1 MIANRIKDRPS
12 SGTLLAATVA
22 VLLLA
27 GWASPALASGDPNA
41 PGDRMGDVE
50 QKPQAKTETKKKL
63 TKAQTDRKD
72 WEKANAIPMLP
83 ALPHFLEW
91 ILGEKK
97 GKIIHKWMWVIRPVY
112 ALVIVTFM
120 FFILMGVYR
129 KRAILPTRMQ
139 TLMEMIVE
147 GLDNMI
153 CGILGKKHGRAY
165 LPYLGALFLYIV
177 CLNWFGQVPLMMS
190 PSSFFACTLGLAIC
204 TFCVVQYT
212 QWTKLGV
219 GGVISHWAGEPKDV
233 VGYCVAILLIPLHI
247 VEEFIKPLSLGLR
260 LYGNIYGED
269 VLLGSMLMLGVLL
282 FSFFPANGIPV
293 GFPLM
298 LPFQFLALLLSTI
311 QALVFTL
318 LSAIYILMVLPHDD
332 HEHEE
337 QAESHA

>member
-1 MIANRIKDRPS
+1 MIANRKKDRLS
-12 SGTLLAATVA
+12 SGKLLAAAVA
-22 VLLLA
+22 VLLLS
-27 GWASPALASGDPNA
+27 GWASPAIASGDKTPQGDGMVDQAGEAKA
-41 PGDRMGDVE
+41 PA
-50 QKPQAKTETKKKL
+50 AKKTKLSNKEAWKKAG
-63 TKAQTDRKD
+63 KVP
-72 WEKANAIPMLP
+72 ELP
-83 ALPHFLEW
+83 ALPHFLAK
-91 ILGEKK
+91 IMPKK
-97 GKIIHKWMWVIRPVY
+97 AHTIHKWMWVIRPAY
-112 ALVIVTFM
+112 ALIIVTFA
-120 FFILMGVYR
+120 FLFLMAVYR
-129 KRAILPTRMQ
+129 KRSILPTRLQ
-139 TLMEMIVE
+139 TVMEMIVE

-153 CGILGKKHGRAY
+153 CGILGEKHGRAY

-177 CLNWFGQVPLMMS
+177 CLNWFGQVPLMLS

-219 GGVISHWAGEPKDV
+219 KGVISHWAGDPKDV
-233 VGYCVAILLIPLHI
+233 VGYCVAVLLIPLHI
-247 VEEFIKPLSLGLR
+247 TEEFIKPLSLGLR

-269 VLLGSMLMLGVLL
+269 VLLGSMLMLGILI
-282 FSFFPANGIPV
+282 FSFFPANGIPL

-337 QAESHA
+337 HAESHA